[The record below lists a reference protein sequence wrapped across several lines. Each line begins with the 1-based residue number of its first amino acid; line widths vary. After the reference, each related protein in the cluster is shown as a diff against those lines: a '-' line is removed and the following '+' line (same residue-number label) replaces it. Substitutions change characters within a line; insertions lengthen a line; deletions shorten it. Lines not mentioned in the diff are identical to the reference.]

1 MTEEIDAV
9 APAETK
15 HIDAAFE
22 LKRLAGD
29 GAFEGHASVFGVRD
43 AYDDVVLPGAFTRTV
58 RERGPRGVKMLWQ
71 HNARQPIGVWEEIEE
86 DETGLFVKG
95 RLALGTQAGREAHE
109 LLRMGAIEGL
119 SIGYSTVNAET
130 GEEEG
135 VRKLGEVDL
144 WEISLV
150 TFPANPA
157 ARVEA
162 VKAPPHTIRTFERF
176 LRDAGFSHSEAR
188 AIAAGGFKWTH
199 VSQRDAD
206 DGLDELVASLRR
218 AAGVLAARGAEAAP
232 MTA

>member
-1 MTEEIDAV
+1 MTHV
-9 APAETK
+9 ETK
-15 HIDAAFE
+15 HLDAAFE

-43 AYDDVVLPGAFTRTV
+43 AYDDVVLPGAFTRTI

-162 VKAPPHTIRTFERF
+162 VKAPPHTIREFERF
-176 LRDAGFSHSEAR
+176 LRDAGFSHREAR
-188 AIAAGGFKWTH
+188 AIAAGGFKWSH

-206 DGLDELVASLRR
+206 DGLEELVASLRR
-218 AAGVLAARGAEAAP
+218 AAGVLAARGAGAAP
-232 MTA
+232 ISA

>member
-1 MTEEIDAV
+1 MTEETDAV

-15 HIDAAFE
+15 HLDAAFE

-43 AYDDVVLPGAFTRTV
+43 AYDDVVLPGAFMRTI

-162 VKAPPHTIRTFERF
+162 VKAPPHTIRNFERF
-176 LRDAGFSHSEAR
+176 LRDAGFSHREAR
-188 AIAAGGFKWTH
+188 AIAAGGFKSAD

-206 DGLDELVASLRR
+206 DGLEELVASLRQ
-218 AAGVLAARGAEAAP
+218 AAGVLAARGARAAP
-232 MTA
+232 ISA